1 MSVITVWRIP
11 LAPSAA
17 PTAEELAT
25 LSDAERERA
34 ARFRFDRDRSRWLLA
49 HIAARAIIG
58 AELGVAP
65 AEIRY
70 AFGPTGKPSL
80 AWPEH
85 TGVEF
90 NLSDSGDLALLAICR
105 DAPVGVDV
113 EFVKPM
119 PDLAAIATSHF
130 AAEERAELLALPE
143 AEQLGAFYR
152 IWTRKEAYIK
162 AVGTGLSHG
171 LDRFAVSVGPA
182 SPRFVHLDGDT
193 ARAARWSLCN
203 VPTFGPYLGALAVE
217 RTSPTVESRAWPPTP
232 A

>member
-11 LAPSAA
+11 LATPTA
-17 PTAEELAT
+17 PTEAELAT

-34 ARFRFDRDRSRWLLA
+34 ARFRFDRDRSRWLVS
-49 HIAARAIIG
+49 HIATRAILG

-65 AEIRY
+65 GEIRY
-70 AFGPTGKPSL
+70 ALGPKGKPSL
-80 AWPEH
+80 AWPDRS
-85 TGVEF
+85 GVEF
-90 NLSDSGDLALLAICR
+90 NLSDSGDLALLAISR
-105 DAPVGVDV
+105 STPVGVDV
-113 EFVKPM
+113 EFIKPM
-119 PDLAAIATSHF
+119 PDLAAIAESHF

-143 AEQLGAFYR
+143 AEQLDAFYR

-162 AVGTGLSHG
+162 AVGSGLSHG

-193 ARAARWSLCN
+193 ARAARWSLVN

-217 RTSPTVESRAWPPTP
+217 RDAPVVESRAWPPTP

>member
-11 LAPSAA
+11 LAPVAA
-17 PTAEELAT
+17 PTEAELAT

-34 ARFRFDRDRSRWLLA
+34 ARFRFDRDRSRWLVA
-49 HIAARAIIG
+49 HVQTRAILG
-58 AELGVAP
+58 AELGVVP
-65 AEIRY
+65 SEIRY
-70 AFGPTGKPSL
+70 AFGPKGKPSL
-80 AWPEH
+80 AWPERS
-85 TGVEF
+85 GVEF
-90 NLSDSGDLALLAICR
+90 NLSDSGDLALLAISR
-105 DAPVGVDV
+105 SAPVGVDV
-113 EFVKPM
+113 EFIKPM
-119 PDLAAIATSHF
+119 PDLAAIAASHF
-130 AAEERAELLALPE
+130 AAEERETLLALPD

-182 SPRFVHLDGDT
+182 APRFVHLDGDT
-193 ARAARWSLCN
+193 ARAARWSLIN

-217 RTSPTVESRAWPPTP
+217 HESPTVESRAWPPRR